1 MQNHYEETMR
11 SRILHSAARLFL
23 EKGYHESTT
32 REIARQAGVNV
43 SAMNRLMKSKEN
55 ILCELVKYVIESQ
68 FESTQQLLQGVTDDK
83 ILFYAAETT
92 LQLYMAESS
101 EHIRELY
108 AVSYSLSHTTDIIQH
123 TITKKLEIIFGDHLP
138 HLEEKDFFE
147 LEIASGGVMRSFM
160 TKHLS
165 LCSPPTHRSWSRTP
179 TAIGTCSAPTIP
191 IMVSAP
197 SSWNS
202 NPDTFQNYKRA
213 SYEALLYYAVS
224 VFSSFPE

>member
-160 TKHLS
+160 TKPCDMYFTMERKVRRFLEATFLIYRVPQTKIDEAIEFVSRFDFKAIAEKVIGNMLS
-165 LCSPPTHRSWSRTP
+165 YLESNTLF
-179 TAIGTCSAPTIP
+179 IG
-191 IMVSAP
+191 
-197 SSWNS
+197 
-202 NPDTFQNYKRA
+202 R
-213 SYEALLYYAVS
+213 
-224 VFSSFPE
+224 

>member
-1 MQNHYEETMR
+1 MQNHNEETMR

-55 ILCELVKYVIESQ
+55 ILSELVKYVIESQ

-123 TITKKLEIIFGDHLP
+123 TITKKLEIIFGEHLP

-160 TKHLS
+160 TKPCDMYFTMERKVRRFLEATFLIYRVPQAKIDEAIEFVSRFDFKAIAEKVIGNMLS
-165 LCSPPTHRSWSRTP
+165 YLE
-179 TAIGTCSAPTIP
+179 
-191 IMVSAP
+191 
-197 SSWNS
+197 S
-202 NPDTFQNYKRA
+202 NT
-213 SYEALLYYAVS
+213 
-224 VFSSFPE
+224 